1 MSVDRTSKLIAI
13 IDDDEAMQDSL
24 RDLMEAAGLVAQ
36 CFGSAEEFLESD
48 LHTRAACL
56 IVDIRMPKMSG
67 LQLQARLKEEECNIP
82 IIFITAHG
90 DARMRIR
97 AMREGAVEFLAK
109 PFDHHLL
116 LKRSVQHL
124 ICERP
129 RLSQSRGELKCRG
142 VCGKLCNSYVPCGG
156 SGRAYVRA
164 DHRQ

>member
-1 MSVDRTSKLIAI
+1 MPLDRTSKLIVI

-24 RDLMEAAGLVAQ
+24 RDLMEAAGLVAR

-56 IVDIRMPKMSG
+56 IR
-67 LQLQARLKEEECNIP
+67 CNIP

-116 LKRSVQHL
+116 LKR
-124 ICERP
+124 
-129 RLSQSRGELKCRG
+129 
-142 VCGKLCNSYVPCGG
+142 
-156 SGRAYVRA
+156 VRSA
-164 DHRQ
+164 LDM

>member
-1 MSVDRTSKLIAI
+1 MPVERASRLIAI

-67 LQLQARLKEEECNIP
+67 LELQATLKDKECDIP
-82 IIFITAHG
+82 IIFITAYG
-90 DARMRIR
+90 DARMRIQ

-116 LKRSVQHL
+116 LKR
-124 ICERP
+124 
-129 RLSQSRGELKCRG
+129 
-142 VCGKLCNSYVPCGG
+142 
-156 SGRAYVRA
+156 VRA
-164 DHRQ
+164 ALDM

>member
-1 MSVDRTSKLIAI
+1 MPVDRTSKLIAI
-13 IDDDEAMQDSL
+13 VDDDEAMQDSL
-24 RDLMEAAGLVAQ
+24 RDLMEAVGLVAR

-90 DARMRIR
+90 DARMRSR
-97 AMREGAVEFLAK
+97 AMREGAVEFLSK

-116 LKRSVQHL
+116 LKSGPCCNLYVSNL
-124 ICERP
+124 GYC
-129 RLSQSRGELKCRG
+129 SRVGSLKCR
-142 VCGKLCNSYVPCGG
+142 
-156 SGRAYVRA
+156 
-164 DHRQ
+164 

>member
-1 MSVDRTSKLIAI
+1 MDRTSRGIAI

-24 RDLMEAAGLVAQ
+24 RDLMESSGLVAQ
-36 CFGSAEEFLESD
+36 SFGSAEEFLESD

-67 LQLQARLKEEECNIP
+67 LQLQARLKEEGCNTP

-116 LKRSVQHL
+116 LKR
-124 ICERP
+124 
-129 RLSQSRGELKCRG
+129 
-142 VCGKLCNSYVPCGG
+142 
-156 SGRAYVRA
+156 VRA
-164 DHRQ
+164 ALDM